1 MDDQDEV
8 FGFLL
13 VDFYSAL
20 AFFSAV
26 EPLRVA
32 NRLAGRTLYRWTV
45 VTPGGEPAEASNGM
59 RLMADQSLSAFAA
72 EAGRLG
78 RAANLVVVAGFE
90 PEIMGEGVLSPA
102 LQGMARR
109 GVRLGAIDTGVFLLA
124 RAGLV
129 GKGPVTLHWEAEA
142 AFREAFPDI
151 GLSDELYETGERLFT
166 CAGGAAALDMM
177 LDRIADS
184 HGRDL
189 ALAVSE
195 QFILDR
201 IRRSSDHQ
209 RLSLSVRLKTA
220 NPHVL
225 QSAQL
230 MEAHLDEPLA
240 IADIAKK
247 AGVTPRQLERLFQGA
262 LGVSPGKHYA
272 HLRLERA
279 RQLLRQTDLSV
290 VEIALASGFSS
301 ASALSRRYREAFGM
315 PPRADRKEPPRETRA

>member
-1 MDDQDEV
+1 M
-8 FGFLL
+8 
-13 VDFYSAL
+13 
-20 AFFSAV
+20 
-26 EPLRVA
+26 
-32 NRLAGRTLYRWTV
+32 
-45 VTPGGEPAEASNGM
+45 
-59 RLMADQSLSAFAA
+59 
-72 EAGRLG
+72 
-78 RAANLVVVAGFE
+78 
-90 PEIMGEGVLSPA
+90 
-102 LQGMARR
+102 
-109 GVRLGAIDTGVFLLA
+109 
-124 RAGLV
+124 
-129 GKGPVTLHWEAEA
+129 
-142 AFREAFPDI
+142 
-151 GLSDELYETGERLFT
+151 
-166 CAGGAAALDMM
+166 
-177 LDRIADS
+177 
-184 HGRDL
+184 
-189 ALAVSE
+189 
-195 QFILDR
+195 
-201 IRRSSDHQ
+201 
-209 RLSLSVRLKTA
+209 SVRLKTA